1 MMSGRS
7 EEVMP
12 GRPHRPLVVV
22 AGAMALLAVAC
33 LAGLWLDDRVLVGA
47 PIWLK
52 PLKFAV
58 STAVYATTL
67 AWMISLLDAGRARTG
82 WWLGTLI
89 SAGLVVELAA
99 IVGQILRGRQSHF
112 NVATP
117 FDIAVW
123 AVMAATIMLV
133 FVATLLL
140 AVILLRQRLTDRPA
154 ALAIRLGLLIALAGM
169 GVAFFM
175 TGPTPAQLGALESGA
190 APTLVGAHSVGVE
203 DGGPGLPVVGWS
215 TVGGDLRVPHFVG
228 LHALQ
233 ALPLLAF
240 GLSLLSRRWSR
251 LTPPG
256 VRVRLIA
263 VTAFGHAWLTAVLTW
278 QALRGQSVIHP
289 DALTLTVAGVGLLAA
304 LAGVVW
310 AARARTDR
318 AAFDL
323 VAGAR

>member
-1 MMSGRS
+1 MR
-7 EEVMP
+7 VL
-12 GRPHRPLVVV
+12 HRPLLAV
-22 AGAMALLAVAC
+22 AGLMALLAVAC

-52 PLKFAV
+52 PLKFAI
-58 STAVYATTL
+58 STIIYAMTL
-67 AWMISLLDAGRARTG
+67 AWMISLLDGRRHRAG

-89 SAGLVVELAA
+89 SVGLVVELTA
-99 IVGQILRGRQSHF
+99 IAGQVLRGRPSHF

-117 FDIAVW
+117 FDTVVW
-123 AVMAATIMLV
+123 AVMAAFIMLV

-169 GVAFFM
+169 SIGYLM

-190 APTLVGAHSVGVE
+190 APALIGAHSVGVE

-215 TVGGDLRVPHFVG
+215 TLGGDLRAAHFVG

-251 LTPPG
+251 LQATG
-256 VRVRLIA
+256 VRSRLIIA
-263 VTAFGHAWLTAVLTW
+263 AALGYAWLTAVLTW

-289 DALTLTVAGVGLLAA
+289 DALTLTAAVAGLLAT
-304 LAGVVW
+304 LAAVAW
-310 AARARTDR
+310 AFRVRADR
-318 AAFDL
+318 AHFDL
-323 VAGAR
+323 AAGAR